1 MRKFFRILIGQVC
14 VLTVRIKI
22 LYRGKEAL
30 VSALAFGDRRFVQD
44 LLLAFGASLGR
55 GINFKGNLILDNVY
69 EDQDSTR
76 DLSRLKMGDGCV
88 IGRGVFFDLVDEIIL
103 EDQVGIGAQSMI
115 MTHMDL
121 GKMPMAKVYP
131 RKTAPVRI
139 GAGTFTGAHVI
150 ILPGVRLG
158 KCCVVAAGSVV
169 TESFPDYSLL
179 AGVPAR
185 KVRSLD
191 AAQEPI

>member
-1 MRKFFRILIGQVC
+1 MRKFLRILVGQLYLFYIRVK
-14 VLTVRIKI
+14 VF
-22 LYRGKEAL
+22 YRGTEAL
-30 VSALAFGDRRFVQD
+30 VGALAYGDRRFVRD
-44 LLLAFGASLGR
+44 LLFAYGAELGT
-55 GINFKGNLILDNVY
+55 GINFKGNLMLDNVY
-69 EDQDSTR
+69 EDQDSTG
-76 DLSRLKMGDGCV
+76 DLCRLKIGNDCV

-121 GKMPMAKVYP
+121 GKMPMARVYP

-169 TESFPDYSLL
+169 TQSFPDFCLL
-179 AGVPAR
+179 AGVPA
-185 KVRSLD
+185 KIVRMLEQD
-191 AAQEPI
+191 QEIN